1 MKNIIHLIFIA
12 LLTLTSCSSEI
23 DLDKKKKIVLEFEQL
38 PTDLKELY
46 RTKHKTINDT
56 TEYYIFSLDKDY
68 TLTHYW
74 TGMNK
79 QLLRKGFNHHF
90 VINDKEF
97 KLGANQGDPFILRNK
112 KLYYTTELNLADYN
126 YEKAK
131 YIEIDLTEY
140 LTE

>member
-56 TEYYIFSLDKDY
+56 TEYYIFSLDKNY
-68 TLTHYW
+68 TLTHY
-74 TGMNK
+74 
-79 QLLRKGFNHHF
+79 
-90 VINDKEF
+90 
-97 KLGANQGDPFILRNK
+97 
-112 KLYYTTELNLADYN
+112 
-126 YEKAK
+126 
-131 YIEIDLTEY
+131 
-140 LTE
+140 